1 MERCTRS
8 SAPAVAHG
16 RVERRKAV
24 SFKDLFLKKLLI
36 LLAFAVGVAGAG
48 FPLQRHSEQ
57 LQGQLE
63 HLTKTNDSL
72 QLENNHLRYIN
83 SLSVEFSM
91 DPMVV
96 TLVDQ
101 YSRQYLK
108 GEAAEW
114 RLLKTPEFL
123 TYIMLSLIYAESK
136 GDPGAV
142 GDGGRARGLTQIWV
156 TTAKDYGN
164 VSAEQLLDP
173 ETNISYSFKHF
184 HGLLKKYR
192 GNLAMVLYAWNRG
205 PGTVDRLL
213 LYGQTPENGYGKKVY
228 QASVDNNRK
237 VVFTD

>member
-1 MERCTRS
+1 MNLKDFCS
-8 SAPAVAHG
+8 KKVVAG
-16 RVERRKAV
+16 V
-24 SFKDLFLKKLLI
+24 
-36 LLAFAVGVAGAG
+36 AFALGIITAGY
-48 FPLQRHSEQ
+48 PLQQSSER
-57 LQGQLE
+57 LQGQM
-63 HLTKTNDSL
+63 T
-72 QLENNHLRYIN
+72 QLNKKCEDLKQEASHLRYIN

-91 DPMVV
+91 DPLVV

-108 GEAAEW
+108 ADGPEW

-123 TYIMLSLIYAESK
+123 TYIMLSLIYAESR
-136 GDPGAV
+136 GESSAV

-156 TTAKDYGN
+156 STAKEYGD

-184 HGLLKKYR
+184 HGLLKKYH

-213 LYGQTPENGYGKKVY
+213 VYGQSPENGYGKRVY
-228 QASVDNNRK
+228 EASVSNNREIALQQ
-237 VVFTD
+237 